1 MMHLLWALCR
11 DFVFSS
17 IFLCPERSHSTIPFC
32 VCVRCHSVFSLYIYE
47 NPVFIQMLAML
58 TGFNGNTNIHTRK
71 RLKLLTLTHLH
82 AISIHRD
89 DLITLYLAH
98 SRDEKEKKNARWTM
112 ARFVCSWYFNWIA
125 QLVSQQNCLIWFVC
139 THFRQTEWNAFLLA
153 TIRYGFSA
161 CLHPISR
168 SVPNSC
174 TLTHSHTLPQ
184 CN

>member
-1 MMHLLWALCR
+1 MQRFC
-11 DFVFSS
+11 
-17 IFLCPERSHSTIPFC
+17 FLIYFFMSRAITFNYSVLC
-32 VCVRCHSVFSLYIYE
+32 VCALSFRIFTVYLWK
-47 NPVFIQMLAML
+47 NPVPIQMLAML

-98 SRDEKEKKNARWTM
+98 SRGEKEKKNARWTM

-168 SVPNSC
+168 SVPNSY